1 MALTLVVP
9 TMATAAV
16 VAKPASAVNVS
27 RGEIYIEGRGHFST
41 DEGTFELPTLPRD
54 AWNDLV
60 APQVTPNLND
70 IHWAL
75 IGYKILGADSNVV
88 ISAPQGQ
95 PLVQGQ
101 VYTGAVGS
109 KTNVPGI
116 RFDGCETEAGQFV
129 VDWLHRV
136 GGGATGLIDGIAFR
150 FEHHC
155 GVTTVGSIAYNA
167 PSDLYAA
174 HRADADRLDFG
185 SVSADG
191 GSTSSTVT
199 VRNKSGA
206 GHPAMAIKASVVGF
220 GASDF
225 TVSPS
230 QCPTV
235 AIDGPCT
242 FTVTAAPGVAAQ
254 SIASLVVKSDFTG
267 EDKPGLQAAATGQVI
282 PLIVQGIGVGK
293 ARIELDGEAGNPV
306 ANGVKKQFT
315 QTVALSSTGFSTTGL
330 VSLGVSGTTGLA
342 AGQVFNVSAGT
353 DPAMALAANGTSC
366 DGLSGVLTIIEF
378 APPTLVARFKISCG
392 SDRFVLGQIIQAPQ
406 GAVASHNITPR
417 EIALPGTIVGDQ
429 STATSITYTN
439 QGGAPTSVSARLVG
453 PQQLHFGLLANTCKS
468 VVLDPGKSCSVAVVA
483 APQAGG
489 SFTAGVAFRDTFT
502 AGQDQRT
509 FITTTA
515 TPNGITDYS
524 WGIDGEFVPVSPYR
538 IFDTRDGTG
547 QSGPGALPA
556 GERRQIKVTGVG
568 GVPDSGVDAVV
579 MNVTVTNATAAAYLT
594 VYPYDDVDNTP
605 PLASN
610 LNFVRGQTVPNL
622 VVARV
627 GDAGQVSIFTNAGSA
642 DVIFDVTGWITSP
655 SSTARGSRL
664 EPITPQ
670 RLLDTRDGTGGYG
683 APVGGGS
690 AISLHV
696 ADPNDGYTAAVLN
709 VTGTD
714 TFLSTFVTA
723 YPSELAGPPLASNLN
738 LVANQTRPN
747 LVMVKIGPDGNV
759 NLYNHAGSVNL
770 IADLVGLFKAGGLKG
785 SNAGRIIPTNPTRI
799 VYTPTSV
806 GALPGGSAH
815 SWDAGA
821 QGTAA
826 GLADME
832 AGKNAGFIANFT
844 ATAGTNSTF
853 LTAYPTNADRPNAS
867 NLNVL
872 PNEDIPNLAVVAL
885 SPANTF
891 SVYNHA
897 GNQDYIFDVVA
908 RIGA

>member
-1 MALTLVVP
+1 MALALIVP
-9 TMATAAV
+9 TMATAAL
-16 VAKPASAVNVS
+16 VAKPASAVIAA
-27 RGEIYIEGRGHFST
+27 RGEFYIEGRGHFST
-41 DEGTFELPTLPRD
+41 DEGSLVLPTSPRD
-54 AWNDLV
+54 AYNDTPAPLANDL
-60 APQVTPNLND
+60 
-70 IHWAL
+70 HWLL
-75 IGYKILGADSNVV
+75 IGYKINGADSNVV
-88 ISAPQGQ
+88 ISAPQGSQ
-95 PLVQGQ
+95 IVQGQ

-116 RFDGCETEAGQFV
+116 RFEGCETEAGQFI
-129 VDWLHRV
+129 VDYLHR
-136 GGGATGLIDGIAFR
+136 TGNLIDGIAFR

-155 GVTTVGSIAYNA
+155 GVTTIGSIAWNVPVDSVYR
-167 PSDLYAA
+167 A
-174 HRADADRLDFG
+174 HRADADRLDFS

-191 GSTSSTVT
+191 GSTSRTVT
-199 VRNKSGA
+199 VTNTSGA
-206 GHPAMAIKASVVGF
+206 GRVTTIKADRTGF
-220 GASDF
+220 GKEDF
-225 TVSPS
+225 GVNPT
-230 QCPTV
+230 QCAGVIPGGT
-235 AIDGPCT
+235 CT
-242 FTVTAAPGVAAQ
+242 FTVTATPTVAAQ
-254 SIASLVVKSDFTG
+254 SIASLVIKSDFTG
-267 EDKPGLQAAATGQVI
+267 EDIGGLAAAATGQVI
-282 PLIVQGIGVGK
+282 PLIVQGTGVGK

-815 SWDAGA
+815 TWDAGA

-853 LTAYPTNADRPNAS
+853 LTAYPANADRPNAS